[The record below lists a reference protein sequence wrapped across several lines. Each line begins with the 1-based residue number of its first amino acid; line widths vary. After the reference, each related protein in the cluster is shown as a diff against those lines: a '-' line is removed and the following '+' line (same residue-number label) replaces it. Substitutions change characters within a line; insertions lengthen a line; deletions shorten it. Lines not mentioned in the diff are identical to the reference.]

1 MTIVTLKIMSPTVPI
16 ENQEDEESSLRMKQ
30 NMLITKL
37 IAKIIRILLDST
49 TDLDLP
55 PEMAA
60 TSNYCATL
68 GHKVIL
74 DMMVM
79 HMMVMVNH
87 HWSCI

>member
-1 MTIVTLKIMSPTVPI
+1 MRMMQNRTILMTKI
-16 ENQEDEESSLRMKQ
+16 L
-30 NMLITKL
+30 
-37 IAKIIRILLDST
+37 RILLDST

-74 DMMVM
+74 DMMVI
-79 HMMVMVNH
+79 HIMVTLILMAAVKVM
-87 HWSCI
+87 S